1 MKISPSLSRP
11 LALVALSAAMFLG
24 AAAIPQ
30 FAEAQPSNS
39 NNKNKQKE
47 PPSPPRPNKADDPSV
62 LIQYL
67 LAVVIGAG
75 VVFAGVIPSKRGH
88 QD

>member
-1 MKISPSLSRP
+1 MKISQSLTRP

-30 FAEAQPSNS
+30 FAEAQPSS

-67 LAVVIGAG
+67 LAVVIGAA